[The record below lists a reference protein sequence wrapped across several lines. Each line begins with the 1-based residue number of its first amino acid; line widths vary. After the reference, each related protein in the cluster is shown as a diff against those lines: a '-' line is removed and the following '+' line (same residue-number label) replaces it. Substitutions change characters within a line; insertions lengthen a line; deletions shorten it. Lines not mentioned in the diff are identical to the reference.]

1 MLTNVLCMIV
11 SKRSEARVLK
21 NSYAHILIKHRR
33 GRGQST
39 IIRIIWTASKVGIE
53 SKRITRKTGA
63 EVP

>member
-1 MLTNVLCMIV
+1 MIV

-33 GRGQST
+33 GRGQCV
-39 IIRIIWTASKVGIE
+39 IVRLIWTTCQVRVKPKGI
-53 SKRITRKTGA
+53 IGKTGT